1 MKKYVWI
8 LLAAVM
14 CLALTACGSESE
26 SEHEELLKMLDN
38 GEYESAHYY
47 IDNLKRQAEEEA
59 ESDEEKE
66 SLLPNLYGEWI
77 VSSNYGNEDAF
88 EKISFDEDGT
98 CTIGDSSFRWRLNN
112 EYENSFDVKISK
124 DETIKYN
131 VSISLSGKEPS
142 LSLSEVLDDDS
153 RKSIAEY
160 KNLGLYEVIEITAEN
175 WDEYFEITEKGNFNK
190 DAFGDFSSFYLSQYI
205 SLKEEYVDRVST
217 NLSDVVMELDF
228 TYGKKGCQVD
238 GANETYTLTD
248 SYEVSE
254 YDYDSSAYK
263 LTYGSIDEEEYYRAT
278 IMSGSWNKENGYI
291 DNYRTEPQVLRV
303 QGSLYLLKEK

>member
-1 MKKYVWI
+1 
-8 LLAAVM
+8 
-14 CLALTACGSESE
+14 
-26 SEHEELLKMLDN
+26 MLDN

-47 IDNLKRQAEEEA
+47 IDNLKRQAAEEA

-88 EKISFDEDGT
+88 EKISFD
-98 CTIGDSSFRWRLNN
+98 
-112 EYENSFDVKISK
+112 
-124 DETIKYN
+124 
-131 VSISLSGKEPS
+131 
-142 LSLSEVLDDDS
+142 DDS

-175 WDEYFEITEKGNFNK
+175 WDEYFEITEEGSFNK